1 MSLELYNSLKRKKET
16 FVPLE
21 PGKVRMYVC
30 GPTVYNYLHIGN
42 FRGPV
47 VFNLLRHWLEES
59 GYKVTFALN
68 FTDVDDKIIQRALD
82 EGVSSTEISEKYIQ
96 AYKDDFK
103 ALGLSPHE
111 INPKVTDHMT
121 EIIDMVQTLVEK
133 KKAYISNK
141 DVLYSIESFP
151 EYGKLSGRNVEDLR
165 AGARVEVD
173 ETKQNPMD
181 FALWKSAKSGEV
193 AWDSPWGKGRPG
205 WHIECSAMVN
215 KIFGESIDIHGG
227 GMDLI
232 FPHHENEIAQS
243 EGCTGKQFVNYWIHV
258 NMLNFSGQKMSKSLG
273 NIVSLR
279 EFLKDH
285 HPEIYKFMILSSH
298 YRSVSEF
305 GEETLSRSLSGLARI
320 YSCLA
325 LLESLIEDYEKS
337 ESFAKSPFQD
347 LKSLRQKGRIQRP
360 DFETLIGKLE
370 PSQQTKMKEFF
381 KRGKEALDDDLNTPI
396 MMAMIFDL
404 VRDLNS
410 QFKRGQK
417 ISDKQYLFIY
427 SGYCLVKYFGG
438 LQSLFLEPPSQFLR
452 SLDLKILQSKG
463 ISPDNVEALVKERTA
478 ARQEKNFVRSDEIR
492 AQLTQMGINVS
503 DTPQGSFWEALKS

>member
-1 MSLELYNSLKRKKET
+1 VSLELYNSLKRKKET

-59 GYKVTFALN
+59 GYQVTFALN
-68 FTDVDDKIIQRALD
+68 FTDVDDKIINRALD
-82 EGVSSTEISEKYIQ
+82 EGVSSSEISEKYIQ

-111 INPKVTDHMT
+111 MNPKVTDHMT

-133 KKAYISNK
+133 KKAYVSNR

-181 FALWKSAKSGEV
+181 FALWKSAKPDEV

-205 WHIECSAMVN
+205 WHIECSAMVK
-215 KIFGESIDIHGG
+215 KIFGDRIDIHGG

-243 EGCTGKQFVNYWIHV
+243 EGCSGQQFVNYWIHV

-305 GEETLSRSLSGLARI
+305 GEETLARSVSGLARI

-325 LLESLIEDYEKS
+325 LLESLMDDFEKT
-337 ESFAKSPFQD
+337 ESF
-347 LKSLRQKGRIQRP
+347 LKSQYQNLKDLRSKARIRKS
-360 DFETLIGKLE
+360 DFESVVEKLE
-370 PSQQTKMKEFF
+370 ATAQSKMKEFF

-404 VRDLNS
+404 VRDFNS

-417 ISDKQYLFIY
+417 ISDKQYLLI
-427 SGYCLVKYFGG
+427 SSAHILVKYFGG
-438 LQSLFLEPPSQFLR
+438 LQSLFMESPSQFLR
-452 SLDLKILQSKG
+452 SLDLKILHSKG
-463 ISPDNVEALVKERTA
+463 ISPEKVEALVKERST
-478 ARQEKNFVRSDEIR
+478 ARQEKNFIRSDEIR
-492 AQLTQMGINVS
+492 AELSMMGINVS
-503 DTPQGSFWEALKS
+503 DTPQGSFWEAVKS